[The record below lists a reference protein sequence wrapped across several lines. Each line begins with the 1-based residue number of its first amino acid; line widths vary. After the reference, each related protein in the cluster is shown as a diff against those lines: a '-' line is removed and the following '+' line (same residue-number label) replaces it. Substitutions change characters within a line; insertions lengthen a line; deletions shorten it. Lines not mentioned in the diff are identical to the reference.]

1 MVNSKYRTLKYSEN
15 YEKWVVLFVE
25 RSLFRDG
32 TTNDPFEVF
41 FSIIVLYS
49 ILIQDWRQLLW
60 TGRATLPKAVHRV
73 M

>member
-1 MVNSKYRTLKYSEN
+1 MVNSKYRTPRYSEN
-15 YEKWVVLFVE
+15 CEKWVVLFAE
-25 RSLFRDG
+25 RSPFRDG

-49 ILIQDWRQLLW
+49 ILIQGWRQLFW
-60 TGRATLPKAVHRV
+60 TGRATLLKAVHRG

>member
-1 MVNSKYRTLKYSEN
+1 MVNSNYQTPRYSEN

-32 TTNDPFEVF
+32 TTKNPFEVF
-41 FSIIVLYS
+41 FSIIVSYS
-49 ILIQDWRQLLW
+49 ILIHGWRQLFW
-60 TGRATLPKAVHRV
+60 TGRATPLKAVHRG